1 MALALV
7 GFHRGREDPARGSGL
22 RRLRDGDR
30 NALSAR
36 TFDVPQPGEL
46 VGIIVSGQVAVY
58 PAAGG
63 SVA

>member
-1 MALALV
+1 VPADVV
-7 GFHRGREDPARGSGL
+7 GHTYYGAHSVVHL
-22 RRLRDGDR
+22 RLRDGDR